1 MTSAHTPVPAPR
13 STALSRPGFLRR
25 GQLNSAAAQ
34 KVYDR
39 YLERVSRDLYSLSV
53 SLQFVNTDASDTGE
67 ATAPAA
73 PRQRTT
79 LADRYTAP
87 IDQLLQ
93 ETREALLARKTELEA
108 WREAHEIQDYPA
120 YDHPLQYDIN
130 VTSPRLGQFLGLIIL
145 LDQLLQAADS
155 LWLYGL
161 QNDKEHANEMTQWQ
175 RQVLRVAAEI
185 TYVGAQSQALA
196 WFYRQG
202 DEALRL
208 KRLAD
213 QFREEELQWG
223 TDGYL
228 YQRLVALRVPQ
239 ALATVNIDP
248 DSLVRAFAG
257 NGWLEAG
264 TGERHHRVAELTPG
278 VHVVILNSTVSG
290 HFLFT
295 AGIGRRQRLR
305 LASEHKSLL
314 TGLVGQKTFGGLAAP
329 TSDQEAVEVITLRD
343 KVA

>member
-1 MTSAHTPVPAPR
+1 MSTATTPSPAPR
-13 STALSRPGFLRR
+13 SAALSRPGFLRR

-53 SLQFVNTDASDTGE
+53 SLQFVNTDASDAGE
-67 ATAPAA
+67 ATVPAA

-79 LADRYTAP
+79 LADRYTTP

-108 WREAHEIQDYPA
+108 LREAHEIQGYPA

-161 QNDKEHANEMTQWQ
+161 QHDKEHANEMTQWQ

-202 DEALRL
+202 DEALLL

-213 QFREEELQWG
+213 QFRDEQLQWG

-228 YQRLVALRVPQ
+228 YRRLVALQFPE
-239 ALATVNIDP
+239 ALAAIDSDP

-264 TGERHHRVAELTPG
+264 TGERYNRIAELAPG
-278 VHVVILNSTVSG
+278 VRVVILNSTVSG

-314 TGLVGQKTFGGLAAP
+314 TELVEPKSFSGLVMPA
-329 TSDQEAVEVITLRD
+329 SDQAAGEVTLLRD